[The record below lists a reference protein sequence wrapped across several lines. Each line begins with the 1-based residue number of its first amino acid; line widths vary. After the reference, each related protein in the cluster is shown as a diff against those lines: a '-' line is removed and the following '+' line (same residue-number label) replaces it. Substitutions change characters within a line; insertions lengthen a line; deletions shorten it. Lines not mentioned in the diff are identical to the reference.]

1 MAISVLVVDDE
12 RTVAGMLAAVLKT
25 EGYEVAT
32 AASTADA
39 VAMLRTRAFDVV
51 ITDMRM
57 ESNTSGYDVARAASA
72 QTQDPA
78 IILLTGYP
86 MPAREWRQ
94 SGAHAML
101 QKPAPIPRLLETIE
115 RTLAERAQRRR
126 ERSDQK

>member
-25 EGYEVAT
+25 EGYEVET
-32 AASTADA
+32 AVSTTQA
-39 VAMLRTRAFDVV
+39 VAILNTRPFDVV

-57 ESNTSGYDVARAASA
+57 ESSTSGYDVARAASA
-72 QTQDPA
+72 QSQDPA

-101 QKPAPIPRLLETIE
+101 QKPAPIPRLLEAIE
-115 RTLAERAQRRR
+115 RTLGERAQRRR
-126 ERSDQK
+126 QRNDQK